1 MTIQELLRIRLHN
14 QQLIHPEFKSAK
26 EIVRWLGA
34 VQAQDYLHTL
44 WGIGQRLGNS
54 SETIIEKA
62 VLEKSIVRSWPMRGT
77 LHFVP
82 AEDLRW
88 MLKYLTPR
96 VVKRQ
101 NALFLKAGLDR
112 SVFSKCRKVV
122 IDALK
127 HRAVLTREEL
137 YEALEKKKISTSN
150 VRGLH
155 ITFVL
160 AQEQVICFGPR
171 KGKQHTFTLL
181 EDWLPPA
188 KEVTWDEALY
198 KLAFSYFRSHGPATT
213 DDLAW
218 WAGLTK
224 TESKAALESVKSKFV
239 REKISGKEYWLSP
252 DVPNGKTIPNMAHL
266 VSVYDE
272 YCIAY
277 KDRSALAEGKRAEKL
292 KGRDFLNMLM
302 IRGRI
307 AGFWKRTL
315 EKNSVAIDV
324 SPLTPFSS
332 VEKKALEEAVRQ
344 YGKFLGCPPV
354 LRITSV

>member
-112 SVFSKCRKVV
+112 SVFSKC
-122 IDALK
+122 
-127 HRAVLTREEL
+127 
-137 YEALEKKKISTSN
+137 
-150 VRGLH
+150 
-155 ITFVL
+155 
-160 AQEQVICFGPR
+160 
-171 KGKQHTFTLL
+171 
-181 EDWLPPA
+181 
-188 KEVTWDEALY
+188 
-198 KLAFSYFRSHGPATT
+198 
-213 DDLAW
+213 
-218 WAGLTK
+218 
-224 TESKAALESVKSKFV
+224 
-239 REKISGKEYWLSP
+239 
-252 DVPNGKTIPNMAHL
+252 
-266 VSVYDE
+266 
-272 YCIAY
+272 
-277 KDRSALAEGKRAEKL
+277 
-292 KGRDFLNMLM
+292 
-302 IRGRI
+302 
-307 AGFWKRTL
+307 
-315 EKNSVAIDV
+315 
-324 SPLTPFSS
+324 
-332 VEKKALEEAVRQ
+332 
-344 YGKFLGCPPV
+344 
-354 LRITSV
+354 